1 MTRLQAV
8 QSLDVS
14 TMSAIGPTA
23 GSVQQEPQGQD
34 QHWLPLLFQL
44 VFMAESFGAALE
56 KRLGRGSHLH
66 SAQNT
71 PLS

>member
-14 TMSAIGPTA
+14 TMSVIGPTA

-66 SAQNT
+66 SA
-71 PLS
+71 